1 MKQSTEFQEQM
12 QSRASA
18 PSRKQRAGT
27 AHIGGYGQKTGSS
40 DLIFVEGQLP
50 TTDGVIDGDSSAAEQ
65 MQRCLSNLRTTLSE
79 HGRTLD
85 DVLKVTVYLTDLD
98 QYEAV
103 NDAYQAA
110 FDEQLPARA
119 VVGVSELLGGASVQV
134 DAVAA
139 IE

>member
-1 MKQSTEFQEQM
+1 MQQSNVDQKQV

-18 PSRKQRAGT
+18 SSRTQRAGT

-40 DLIFVEGQLP
+40 DLLFVEGQLP
-50 TTDGVIDGDSSAAEQ
+50 TTDGVVDGDRSAVEQ
-65 MQRCLSNLRTTLSE
+65 MERCLSNLRTALGE

-103 NDAYQAA
+103 NDAYRAA

-119 VVGVSELLGGASVQV
+119 VVGVSELLGGASVQI